1 MQEELKDLKIE
12 ELAEGTG
19 RQAMKGDTIAAH
31 YTGWLEDG
39 TKFDSSLDRGEPLEF
54 VCGVGMVIKGWDM
67 GVVGMR
73 EGQKRRL
80 TIPAHLGYGAYGVPG
95 CIPPNATLIFEV
107 ELVKVYKDRIEA
119 ASAVMK
125 KARVS
130 GLFS

>member
-1 MQEELKDLKIE
+1 MESEYIWEEVELEKELKDLKIE

-107 ELVKVYKDRIEA
+107 ELVKVY
-119 ASAVMK
+119 
-125 KARVS
+125 
-130 GLFS
+130 

>member
-107 ELVKVYKDRIEA
+107 ELVKVYYDRIES

>member
-73 EGQKRRL
+73 EGHAALRSPL
-80 TIPAHLGYGAYGVPG
+80 IS
-95 CIPPNATLIFEV
+95 ATAPTAS
-107 ELVKVYKDRIEA
+107 RA
-119 ASAVMK
+119 AFRPTLRSSSK
-125 KARVS
+125 S
-130 GLFS
+130 SS